1 MREREGI
8 LRRVAW
14 TELFPVLTLWPCLR
28 VAASVRMILLA
39 FAAIGFMTLGHW
51 LVGMLLGV
59 PNETAAETALP
70 RAAVPEPSET
80 ASCPWEWCAAVTPS
94 EPQWDRLPVT
104 VGPDGVVWMGRRLVS
119 DILPLTRYVQLSW
132 RDAAYFGLCG
142 LWTIGVF
149 AFFGGCMMRTAAVRM
164 ARLENA
170 RFGTTVRF
178 IGGRWLQFVGS
189 ALGPMLAMASIVVA
203 VMLFGRLLL
212 TWSVGTVIGGILW
225 PVVLI
230 LGVVLGLL
238 GVGTLF
244 GWPLVWGAVAID
256 NSDGFSAVGSGFSY
270 VFQRPLH
277 LLFYVLAAA
286 IFSRLGWYVAGN
298 LAATVVYMT
307 GYAAALGDPQLATVF
322 FDRGAYPGGV
332 GPAMLRF
339 WTDCLRILP
348 AAYLLAY
355 FWTASAQIYFLL
367 RRSVDGAE
375 LDEMHVVEE
384 EEVYDLPPI
393 DFDEE
398 SPRGNGE
405 NEGPV
410 SKEADAPG
418 KPTDAAD
425 SSDRSA
431 E

>member
-1 MREREGI
+1 MRDRRDI

-14 TELFPVLTLWPCLR
+14 KELFPVLTLWPCLR
-28 VAASVRMILLA
+28 LAASVRMILLA
-39 FAAIGFMTLGHW
+39 FAAIGAIALGHW
-51 LVGMLLGV
+51 LVATLVG
-59 PNETAAETALP
+59 
-70 RAAVPEPSET
+70 VPEPNANESALGQVIVVPET
-80 ASCPWEWCAAVTPS
+80 ATCPWEQFAGLTPS
-94 EPQWDRLPVT
+94 TPQWDRPLDVL
-104 VGPDGVVWMGRRLVS
+104 GPDGVVWMGRRLVA

-132 RDAAYFGLCG
+132 RDAAYFGLNG

-149 AFFGGCMMRTAAVRM
+149 AFFGGCMMRTAAVRL

-189 ALGPMLAMASIVVA
+189 ALGPILAMVLIVLA
-203 VMLFGRLLL
+203 VMLFGRVLL

-225 PVVLI
+225 PIVLM
-230 LGVVLGLL
+230 LGIVLGLL
-238 GVGTLF
+238 GTGILF
-244 GWPLVWGAVAID
+244 GWPLVWGAIAID
-256 NSDGFSAVGSGFSY
+256 DSDGFSAVGSGFSY

-277 LLFYVLAAA
+277 LLFYVLVAAA
-286 IFSRLGWYVAGN
+286 FSRLGWYVAGN
-298 LAATVVYMT
+298 LAATVVYLT
-307 GYAAALGDPQLATVF
+307 GHAAALGDPQLASVF
-322 FDRGAYPGGV
+322 FDRGAYPEAV

-339 WTDCLRILP
+339 WTDCLRVLP

-393 DFDEE
+393 DFDEDGAAGTE
-398 SPRGNGE
+398 SEGHASAKTTETPSDSVAASDSADESAGE
-405 NEGPV
+405 
-410 SKEADAPG
+410 
-418 KPTDAAD
+418 
-425 SSDRSA
+425 
-431 E
+431 